1 MPVIVAVDED
11 VDSLA
16 DVERELTDRY
26 SRSYEIVTASSVSD
40 GVARLI
46 EMDSSGE
53 DVALVL
59 VGLSLGPSRWSELL
73 QRARALHP
81 RAQRGLIIELDGW
94 GDTETGRLILN
105 AMARREIDY
114 YVFRPAKAPD
124 EVFHQAISNFLLEWG
139 HARKISS
146 KTVHIIGESWT
157 GRAYQL
163 RQVLG
168 RYFPAILGLDREMH
182 DGFFLELLEAYPDP
196 RTAAAGRMPRLE
208 RILREHRIRAVTAE
222 DLAVRLRAPAL
233 KAPNYVL
240 DACRDEALD
249 LVAQIKLLNAQLAA
263 ADEQLDELLE
273 RHPDRELLQS
283 LPGIAERLSV
293 RVVAE
298 AGDRRDRFE
307 DRSSFQS
314 IAGTAPVTRRSGKRG
329 VMSITMRKG
338 CNRVL
343 QAAMFNMARCSL
355 PASGWARAFY
365 DHARAHGMRHAAA
378 VRALSSKWA
387 KILWA
392 ILRDRK
398 PYDEAAHVERLRAK
412 GVPWAKQI
420 TGGEEAACP
429 A

>member
-139 HARKISS
+139 MPARSPRRRFTSS
-146 KTVHIIGESWT
+146 ASRGPAAPTSS
-157 GRAYQL
+157 GRCS
-163 RQVLG
+163 
-168 RYFPAILGLDREMH
+168 
-182 DGFFLELLEAYPDP
+182 
-196 RTAAAGRMPRLE
+196 AAAPSPTTSSSPIRGTDAPTSGRTTN
-208 RILREHRIRAVTAE
+208 AS
-222 DLAVRLRAPAL
+222 
-233 KAPNYVL
+233 
-240 DACRDEALD
+240 CR
-249 LVAQIKLLNAQLAA
+249 
-263 ADEQLDELLE
+263 
-273 RHPDRELLQS
+273 S
-283 LPGIAERLSV
+283 
-293 RVVAE
+293 
-298 AGDRRDRFE
+298 
-307 DRSSFQS
+307 
-314 IAGTAPVTRRSGKRG
+314 
-329 VMSITMRKG
+329 
-338 CNRVL
+338 
-343 QAAMFNMARCSL
+343 
-355 PASGWARAFY
+355 
-365 DHARAHGMRHAAA
+365 
-378 VRALSSKWA
+378 
-387 KILWA
+387 
-392 ILRDRK
+392 
-398 PYDEAAHVERLRAK
+398 
-412 GVPWAKQI
+412 
-420 TGGEEAACP
+420 
-429 A
+429 